1 MKAIV
6 VYDTKYGNTELVAKK
21 ITEGMEADGVDADI
35 NDVKEVDIGKI
46 ADYDAILIGAPVH
59 FGAPSRT
66 ISKFIDKLGGLR
78 LKGNWTA
85 VFDTYMKTD
94 FEKGVKP
101 MEARLNEK
109 VPGLKLIVPGLS
121 IQVDGMKGPVVEGD
135 LLKCEAF
142 GRRIAALL
150 KIRPV
155 AQLSGEVASG

>member
-21 ITEGMEADGVDADI
+21 ITESMEANGIDTDL
-35 NDVKEVDIGKI
+35 NDVKEVNFEKM

-59 FGAPSRT
+59 FGAASRT

-94 FEKGVKP
+94 FEKGVKQ
-101 MEARLNEK
+101 METRLNEK
-109 VPGLKLIVPGLS
+109 VPRLKLIVPGLS
-121 IQVDGMKGPVVEGD
+121 IQVDGMKGPIVEGE
-135 LLKCEAF
+135 LLKCEPF
-142 GRRIAALL
+142 GRRIAAQL
-150 KIRPV
+150 KIPQV
-155 AQLSGEVASG
+155 AQMTGEAGS